1 MTQVEPALR
10 ELAEAY
16 GIAVAYVGN
25 DGVRREVSR
34 ATVIAA
40 LAAFE
45 VYVDSTDDI
54 ANAFD
59 ARRARDRDNPLPA
72 CIVVR
77 EGEPRRIAAPAGSDA
92 LLELEDGTALTLNR
106 ARDDSLV
113 VEVPPTVPCGY
124 HTLTLRTSEGSITS
138 SLIVVPR
145 FLGMPAGVGSRREWG
160 FAVQIY
166 SVRSQDSWAI
176 GDFADLAA
184 IAEWSAALGAGYVLT
199 NPLHAAEPTPPMS
212 PSPYSPTSRRF
223 LNPIYIRPE
232 SLDEYVAAPT
242 ELRAQIDR
250 LRTDLLAGI
259 GDADTIDRDA
269 VWTAKSRALRL
280 LFANRTRDGIDTPDP
295 DLEEFATWCAI
306 VEVCGHD
313 STGWPT
319 GLHDACANAV
329 DDFARTHRGLID
341 FYRWL
346 QNVAARQL
354 AAAQSTAREAGMRVG
369 IVTDLAV
376 GVGTASAEVWAD
388 PMTYAAGVTIGA
400 PGDAYNSL
408 GQGWGLAA
416 WRPDRL
422 EQTAYR
428 PFRNLVRAMLRGC
441 GGIRIDHIMGLFRL
455 WWIPPG
461 GAPNEGTYV
470 SYDQDAMVGV
480 LMLEAQRAD
489 ALIVGE
495 DLGTVEVWVRD
506 YLADRGILG
515 TSVLWFENVDGAPL
529 PPERYREYCMA
540 SVTTHDLAPTGG
552 YLKGAHIAV
561 RDQLGLLARP
571 ATEEYAD
578 LDVVLQGWRDDLRA
592 RGLLTSDDPPNAD
605 DGEQKILALH
615 RYLVA
620 SPSRVLCAALGDA
633 VGDLRLQNQ
642 PGTSDEYPNWRV
654 PLTDADEQ
662 PVRVED
668 LRVSARAARLAAVLQ
683 AAQDQADS
691 SSSR

>member
-16 GIAVAYVGN
+16 GIAVTYVGN
-25 DGVRREVSR
+25 DGVRREVPR

-45 VYVDSTDDI
+45 VYADSVDDI
-54 ANAFD
+54 AKALD
-59 ARRARDRDNPLPA
+59 AHHAGARNNSRPA
-72 CIVVR
+72 CIVMR
-77 EGEPRRIAAPAGSDA
+77 EGEPGRVAAIAGADA
-92 LLELEDGTALTLNR
+92 LLVLEDGTTLTLDR

-113 VEVPPTVPCGY
+113 VDVPPTVPCGY
-124 HTLTLRTSEGSITS
+124 HTLTLTTPVDSATS

-145 FLGMPAGVGSRREWG
+145 FLGMPDGVGGRRVWG

-166 SVRSQDSWAI
+166 SVHSRDSWAI

-184 IAEWSAALGAGYVLT
+184 IAEWSAALGAGYILT

-232 SLDEYVAAPT
+232 TLDEYVEAPA

-259 GDADTIDRDA
+259 ADIDTIDRDA
-269 VWTAKSRALRL
+269 VWTAKSRALKL
-280 LFANRTRDGIDTPDP
+280 LFAHRTHDGIETPDP

-306 VEVCGHD
+306 VEVCGRD
-313 STGWPT
+313 SAGWPEY
-319 GLHDACANAV
+319 LHDAGSSGVN
-329 DDFARTHRGLID
+329 DFARTHREMID

-346 QNVAARQL
+346 QSAASRQL
-354 AAAQSTAREAGMRVG
+354 AAAQSTARDAGMRVG
-369 IVTDLAV
+369 VVTDLAV
-376 GVGTASAEVWAD
+376 GVGTASAEVWTD

-422 EQTAYR
+422 KQAAYR
-428 PFRNLVRAMLRGC
+428 PFRSLVRAMLRGC

-470 SYDQDAMVGV
+470 SYDHDAMVGI

-489 ALIVGE
+489 ALIIGE
-495 DLGTVEVWVRD
+495 DLGTVEGWVRD

-515 TSVLWFENVDGAPL
+515 TSVLWFENADGAPL
-529 PPERYREYCMA
+529 PPDRYREYCMA

-552 YLKGAHIAV
+552 YLQGAHIAV

-571 ATEEYAD
+571 AAEEYAD
-578 LDVVLQGWRDDLRA
+578 LEVTLQGWNDDLRA
-592 RGLLTSDDPPNAD
+592 RGLLSDDLPTAD
-605 DGEQKILALH
+605 YREEQILALH

-620 SPSRVLCAALGDA
+620 SPSLVLCAALGDA

-654 PLTDADEQ
+654 PLTDADGR

-668 LRVSARAARLAAVLQ
+668 LRRSARAARLASVLRT
-683 AAQDQADS
+683 AHDQADS